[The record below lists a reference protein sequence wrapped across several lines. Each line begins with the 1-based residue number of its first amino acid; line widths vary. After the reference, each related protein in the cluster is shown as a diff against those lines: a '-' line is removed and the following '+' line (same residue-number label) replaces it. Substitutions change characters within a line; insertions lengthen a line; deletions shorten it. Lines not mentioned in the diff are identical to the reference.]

1 MAHHF
6 PEAQETKETLM
17 SNHSFDVAIIG
28 GGIGG
33 LCLAQGL
40 NNKAGVS
47 VTVYERDRTRTDR
60 LQGYRIHISPKGSRA
75 LYECLPAN
83 LYKTFLSACGLWNDR
98 FSFLTDQMHEMLT
111 LETAGDPDQIDSHK
125 SVSRI
130 TLREV
135 LLAGLEDVVHF
146 DKTFVRYR
154 ETDDGNIVAYFEDG
168 AKVKCDVLVAADGG
182 NSRVRRQFLPQA
194 NRIDTGVR
202 GIAGKFILTD
212 ESRSLLSP
220 ELLRGPALV
229 LTSKRRSMFIAPHE
243 IQPVNLESAGGLA
256 GNGGAFMLHPDL
268 VFANTKNYIMWGFG
282 APREDLGSLGDPE
295 RLGCAA
301 LHELVRKSIAQ
312 WHPDLQDLVRFSD
325 PATVS
330 LQHIRSSVPIPHWE
344 TKRITLVGDAIHSMT
359 PYRGIGGNV
368 ALCDASLLCKSLV
381 AAQRGEKSLLRA
393 IHDYEL
399 EMVEYG
405 FNAVRKSMRALEQA
419 ITDKAIAF
427 AVRKT
432 MFRFL
437 NAFPALK
444 RRAFQNFGDN

>member
-1 MAHHF
+1 MAPHF
-6 PEAQETKETLM
+6 PEKQKTKETLM
-17 SNHSFDVAIIG
+17 SSDSFHVAIIG

-40 NNKAGVS
+40 NKAGVS

-83 LYKTFLSACGLWNDR
+83 LFKTFLSTCGLWNDR
-98 FSFLTDQMHEMLT
+98 FSFLTDQMQELLA
-111 LETAGDPDQIDSHK
+111 LETAGHPDQINSHK

-130 TLREV
+130 SLREV
-135 LLAGLEDVVHF
+135 LLTGLESIVHF

-154 ETDDGNIVAYFEDG
+154 ETQDGNIVAYFEDG
-168 AKVKCDVLVAADGG
+168 TAIKCDVLVAADGG

-194 NRIDTGVR
+194 TRIDTGVR

-212 ESRSLLSP
+212 ASRSLLSP
-220 ELLRGPALV
+220 ELFRGPALV

-243 IQPVNLESAGGLA
+243 IQHLKLESADGFVQ
-256 GNGGAFMLHPDL
+256 NGGAAILHPGP
-268 VFANTKNYIMWGFG
+268 VFDNTKNYIMWGFG
-282 APREDLGSLGDPE
+282 APREDLRSVGDPE
-295 RLGCAA
+295 RLGCAE
-301 LHELVRKSIAQ
+301 LHDLIRKSIAQ
-312 WHPDLQDLVRFSD
+312 WHPDLQDLVRLSD

-330 LQHIRSSVPIPHWE
+330 LLHIRSSVPIPNWE
-344 TKRITLVGDAIHSMT
+344 TKRITLLGDAIHSMT
-359 PYRGIGGNV
+359 PYRGIGGDV
-368 ALCDASLLCKSLV
+368 ALCDASLLCKNLV
-381 AAQRGEKSLLRA
+381 AAQHGKKSLLRA

-405 FNAVRKSMRALEQA
+405 FNAVRRSMRALEQA
-419 ITDKAIAF
+419 ITDKAVAF

-437 NAFPALK
+437 NTFPAVK
-444 RRAFQNFGDN
+444 RRVFQNFGDN

>member
-1 MAHHF
+1 MAHHS
-6 PEAQETKETLM
+6 PEEETKETLM
-17 SNHSFDVAIIG
+17 SNDAFHVAIIG

-40 NNKAGVS
+40 SKAGVN
-47 VTVYERDRTRTDR
+47 VTVFERDRTQTYR

-83 LYKTFLSACGLWNDR
+83 LYKTFLSTCSLWNDR
-98 FSFLTDQMHEMLT
+98 FSFLTDQMQELLA
-111 LETAGDPDQIDSHK
+111 LETAGDADQIDSHK
-125 SVSRI
+125 SISRT

-135 LLAGLEDVVHF
+135 LLAGLEDIVHF

-168 AKVKCDVLVAADGG
+168 TAVKCDVLVAADGG
-182 NSRVRRQFLPQA
+182 SSRVRRQLLPQA
-194 NRIDTGVR
+194 DRIDTGVR

-212 ESRSLLSP
+212 ENRSLLSP
-220 ELLRGPALV
+220 ALLRGPALV

-243 IQPVNLESAGGLA
+243 VQHLKQQSGGNCS
-256 GNGGAFMLHPDL
+256 GEDGAAILHPGP
-268 VFANTKNYIMWGFG
+268 VFDNAKSYVMWGFG
-282 APREDLGSLGDPE
+282 APREDLRSLGDPE
-295 RLGCAA
+295 RLGGAE
-301 LHELVRKSIAQ
+301 LQDLVRKSIGQ
-312 WHPDLQDLVRFSD
+312 WHPDLQDLVRLSD
-325 PATVS
+325 PVTVS
-330 LQHIRSSVPIPHWE
+330 IRHIRSSVPIPHWE
-344 TKRITLVGDAIHSMT
+344 TRRITLLGDAIHSMT

-368 ALCDASLLCKSLV
+368 ALCDASLLCKNLV
-381 AAQRGEKSLLRA
+381 AAQHGRKSLLRA

-399 EMVEYG
+399 EMVDYG

-437 NAFPALK
+437 NAVPALK

>member
-6 PEAQETKETLM
+6 PEKQETKETLM
-17 SNHSFDVAIIG
+17 SNEPFHVAIIG

-40 NNKAGVS
+40 SKAGVS

-83 LYKTFLSACGLWNDR
+83 LYKTFLATCSLWNDR
-98 FSFLTDQMHEMLT
+98 FSFLTDQMQELLA
-111 LETAGDPDQIDSHK
+111 LETAGDSDLIDSHK

-135 LLAGLEDVVHF
+135 LLAGLDEIVHF
-146 DKTFVRYR
+146 DKAFVRYR

-168 AKVKCDVLVAADGG
+168 TAAKCDVLVAADGG

-212 ESRSLLSP
+212 EGRRLLSP

-243 IQPVNLESAGGLA
+243 VQRLKQGSAGGFG
-256 GNGGAFMLHPDL
+256 GNDSGAIPNLGP
-268 VFANTKNYIMWGFG
+268 VFDNTKSYIMWGLG
-282 APREDLGSLGDPE
+282 APREDLKSLGDPE
-295 RLGCAA
+295 RLGGAE
-301 LHELVRKSIAQ
+301 LHDLVRKSIVQ
-312 WHPDLQDLVRFSD
+312 WHPDLQDLVRLSD

-330 LQHIRSSVPIPHWE
+330 LQHIRSAVPIPHWE
-344 TKRITLVGDAIHSMT
+344 TKRITLLGDAIHSMT

-368 ALCDASLLCKSLV
+368 ALCDASLLCKNLV
-381 AAQRGEKSLLRA
+381 AAQHGEKSLLRA

-405 FNAVRKSMRALEQA
+405 FKAVRTSMQALEQA
-419 ITDKAIAF
+419 ITDKALVF

-437 NAFPALK
+437 NAVPALK